1 MDTVLNEA
9 CDIQI
14 WREKKGKTADTRKYE
29 NDKNCAGCEM
39 KWTLLCGGGCGA
51 IASDFFS
58 PPFDVFVVVDDDVIA
73 NKRNCI
79 QF

>member
-1 MDTVLNEA
+1 MEQMNFHLVTKHIFMDTVLNEA

-39 KWTLLCGGGCGA
+39 K
-51 IASDFFS
+51 
-58 PPFDVFVVVDDDVIA
+58 
-73 NKRNCI
+73 
-79 QF
+79 